1 MHVNHEDWDVRFIG
15 EEVDVEFDEAPLFSK
30 KPHCPNRLVW
40 GNETLSIESLLT
52 EWRNYDR
59 RGRSSVNMR
68 PSNLAKASRKGSWG
82 VGRYYFRIKLENG
95 RIFDLY
101 YDRAP
106 KGLKKRGGRWF
117 LDREII
123 PKG

>member
-1 MHVNHEDWDVRFIG
+1 MHINHDDWDVRFIG
-15 EEVDVEFDEAPLFSK
+15 EEVTVVFDQAPLFSK
-30 KPHCPNRLVW
+30 KPHCPKQVLW
-40 GNETLSIESLLT
+40 GDDVLLISELLS

-59 RGRSSVNMR
+59 RGKRANNMR
-68 PSNLAKASRKGSWG
+68 PENLRKAARRGSWG
-82 VGRYYFRIKLENG
+82 VGRYYFRVKMNNG

-106 KGLKKRGGRWF
+106 KGLSNRKGSWY
-117 LDREII
+117 LHREMI

>member
-1 MHVNHEDWDVRFIG
+1 MHINHDEWDVRFIG
-15 EEVDVEFDEAPLFSK
+15 EKVGVEFDEAPLFSK
-30 KPHCPNRLVW
+30 KPHCPNRLIW
-40 GNETLSIESLLT
+40 GEETVSINKLLT

-59 RGRSSVNMR
+59 RGSRAQNMR
-68 PSNLAKASRKGSWG
+68 PENLAKAAKRGSWG
-82 VGRYYFRIKLENG
+82 VGRYYFRVVLENG

-106 KGLKKRGGRWF
+106 KGSNKRQGSWY
-117 LDREII
+117 LHREMI

>member
-1 MHVNHEDWDVRFIG
+1 MKVNHEDWDVRFIG
-15 EEVDVEFDEAPLFSK
+15 EEVQVEFDTVPTFSK

-40 GNETLSIESLLT
+40 DGETHIIDQLLT

-59 RGRSSVNMR
+59 RGRSAVNMR
-68 PSNLAKASRKGSWG
+68 PANLAKASKKGSWG
-82 VGRYYFRIKLENG
+82 VGRYYFRVRLENG

-106 KGLKKRGGRWF
+106 KGLRQRTGSWV
-117 LDREII
+117 LDREMV